1 MKINNPLH
9 TKFKQDIIIL
19 NSKTEFDVW
28 WNYEKSIRPDIE
40 NMDSNEWML
49 KPNIEKFPNIIIKK
63 YKDNGKYHR
72 FEVDRDYYVWKSQ
85 NIIYKLNIKQQQ
97 EILKYLQQNYE

>member
-9 TKFKQDIIIL
+9 TKFKQDVIIL
-19 NSKTEFDVW
+19 NSKNEFDIW

-40 NMDSNEWML
+40 NMGSGKWIF
-49 KPNIEKFPNIIIKK
+49 KPIIKEFPSIIVRK
-63 YKDNGKYHR
+63 YNNG
-72 FEVDRDYYVWKSQ
+72 DYYKFEEEP
-85 NIIYKLNIKQQQ
+85 NYYLRKCGTIIVKLTIKKQQ

>member
-9 TKFKQDIIIL
+9 VKFKQDIIIL
-19 NSKTEFDVW
+19 NSKIEFDVW

-40 NMDSNEWML
+40 NIGSGEWIL
-49 KPNIEKFPNIIIKK
+49 KPIIKEFPSIIVRK
-63 YKDNGKYHR
+63 YNNGEYYK
-72 FEVDRDYYVWKSQ
+72 FEEDKNYYVWKSQ
-85 NIIYKLNIKQQQ
+85 NLIFNLNIKQQQ